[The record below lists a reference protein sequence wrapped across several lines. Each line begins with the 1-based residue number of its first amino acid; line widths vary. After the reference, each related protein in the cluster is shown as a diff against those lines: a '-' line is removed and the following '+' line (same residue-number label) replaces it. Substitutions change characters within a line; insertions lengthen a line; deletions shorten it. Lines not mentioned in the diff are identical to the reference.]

1 MIILQVLGA
10 ALVIMLAS
18 LSGALFMSGRASR
31 WLIPRLP
38 YLVTFS
44 AGVFLAIVY
53 GLISEIADH
62 GASWLAILGWI
73 ALGVVVVEILSRMI
87 PKAHHHHGADT
98 HDHGHDRVDA
108 RRMMLGDAM
117 HNMADG
123 LILVPAFLLDIRI
136 GIATTVGIFAHE
148 FVQEISEYFVLRQA
162 GYTLRQALGYN
173 FLVSSTI
180 LIGVLLSLTIAS
192 APLLELPLLGFSAGG
207 FIYIII
213 RDLLP
218 HTIAMGK
225 QQGSM
230 REHVVAGCV
239 GIACMLLLTHL
250 VPHEPVEAHALTVQT
265 ENSGV

>member
-10 ALVIMLAS
+10 AFVIMLAS
-18 LSGALFMSGRASR
+18 LSGAIFMSGRISR

-53 GLISEIADH
+53 GLISEIMDH
-62 GASWLAILGWI
+62 GAPWLSILGWV
-73 ALGVVVVEILSRMI
+73 ALGVVGVEILSRII
-87 PKAHHHHGADT
+87 PKAHHHHGVDM
-98 HDHGHDRVDA
+98 HDHEHDRLDA

-123 LILVPAFLLDIRI
+123 LILVPAFLVDIRI
-136 GIATTVGIFAHE
+136 GIVTTIGIFAHE
-148 FVQEISEYFVLRQA
+148 LVQEISEYFVLRQA

-180 LIGVLLSLTIAS
+180 LVGVLLSLTVAS
-192 APLLELPLLGFSAGG
+192 APILELPLLGFSAGG
-207 FIYIII
+207 FIYIIM

-218 HTIAMGK
+218 HTILMGRR
-225 QQGSM
+225 QRSM
-230 REHVVAGCV
+230 REHIVAGCIGV
-239 GIACMLLLTHL
+239 VCMLLLTHII
-250 VPHEPVEAHALTVQT
+250 PHEPVEAHTLTVQM
-265 ENSGV
+265 EDSGV